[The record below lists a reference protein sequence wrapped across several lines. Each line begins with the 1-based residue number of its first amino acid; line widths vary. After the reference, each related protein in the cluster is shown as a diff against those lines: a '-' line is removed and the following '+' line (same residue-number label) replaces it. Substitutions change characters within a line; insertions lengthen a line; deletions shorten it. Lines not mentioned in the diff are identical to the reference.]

1 MCEMRKSSVAAAAA
15 MGAVGLE
22 PFRVGY
28 KEMIIIH
35 EELELLN
42 LFALCC
48 NEQQQQHLLL
58 KNLEAGGM
66 VKS

>member
-1 MCEMRKSSVAAAAA
+1 LCETRKSSVAAAAA

-35 EELELLN
+35 EELELLK

-58 KNLEAGGM
+58 KNLEAAGM

>member
-1 MCEMRKSSVAAAAA
+1 MCETRKSFVVAAAA

-22 PFRVGY
+22 PFKVGY

-35 EELELLN
+35 EELESFK

-48 NEQQQQHLLL
+48 NEQQQHHLLL
-58 KNLEAGGM
+58 KNLESGGM

>member
-1 MCEMRKSSVAAAAA
+1 LCETRKSSVAAAAA

-35 EELELLN
+35 EELELLK

-48 NEQQQQHLLL
+48 NEQQQHHLLL

>member
-1 MCEMRKSSVAAAAA
+1 MRKSSVAAAAA
-15 MGAVGLE
+15 KGAVGWE

-35 EELELLN
+35 EELELLK

-48 NEQQQQHLLL
+48 NEQQHHHLLL

>member
-1 MCEMRKSSVAAAAA
+1 MCETKKSFVAAAAAAAAA

-22 PFRVGY
+22 PFKVGY

-35 EELELLN
+35 EELELFK

-48 NEQQQQHLLL
+48 NEQQ
-58 KNLEAGGM
+58 
-66 VKS
+66 

>member
-1 MCEMRKSSVAAAAA
+1 MCETRKSSVAAAAA

-35 EELELLN
+35 EELELLK

-58 KNLEAGGM
+58 KNLEAAGM